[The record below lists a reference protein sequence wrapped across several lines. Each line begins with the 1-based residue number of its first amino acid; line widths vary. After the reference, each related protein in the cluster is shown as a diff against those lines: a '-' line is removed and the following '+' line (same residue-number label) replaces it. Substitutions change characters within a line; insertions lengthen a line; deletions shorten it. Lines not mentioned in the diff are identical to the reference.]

1 LPSNVSELIQ
11 SLKRSKLIAECPHCE
26 GEFQLSKSL
35 LFDGRK
41 KFPVK
46 AEEIRL
52 DMQKE
57 LEERISDLKE
67 LQKRAHTSS
76 ERAAIS
82 VGVGKNIEQM
92 LPAHKN
98 FNLITADCRFLGEPI
113 DIILFDG
120 VSEDKIKR
128 ITFMDVK
135 TGNASLNDH
144 QKMIRDAIND
154 HDVGWRAI

>member
-1 LPSNVSELIQ
+1 MIQ
-11 SLKRSKLIAECPHCE
+11 SLKRSKLIAECPHCGE
-26 GEFQLSKSL
+26 EFQLSESL
-35 LFDGRK
+35 LFDGGE
-41 KFPVK
+41 KFPEK
-46 AEEIRL
+46 AEKIRL
-52 DMQKE
+52 GMQE
-57 LEERISDLKE
+57 GLENRISDLEK
-67 LQKRAHTSS
+67 LQKRTIRVS
-76 ERAAIS
+76 ERSAIS
-82 VGVGKNIEQM
+82 VGVGKNIEQV